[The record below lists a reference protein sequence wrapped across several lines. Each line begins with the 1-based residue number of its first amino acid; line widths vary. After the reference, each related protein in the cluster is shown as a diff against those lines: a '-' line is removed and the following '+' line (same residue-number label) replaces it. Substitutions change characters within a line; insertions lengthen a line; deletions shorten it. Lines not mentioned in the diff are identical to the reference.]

1 MKKFVKAVVFTIGI
15 LLVACGPSSRITSS
29 WKAPDIQQKYFNK
42 ILVLGLINEPDRT
55 LREEMEKHL
64 VNDLNNLGYNAVCSC
79 NEFDPKAFE
88 HMSESEA
95 VAKITG
101 TGVDAVLTI
110 VLLDKTKERY
120 YLPGRIYYSPYVI
133 YHRRFWGY
141 YSSLYSRVYAPGY
154 YTTDT
159 KYFWESNLYDLSKDK
174 ELLYSVQT
182 RSFDP
187 ASTGSLAEEY
197 GKIIVNDLVKNNV
210 LSKEPKLK
218 AY

>member
-1 MKKFVKAVVFTIGI
+1 MKKVKKAIAFTFAI
-15 LLVACGPSSRITSS
+15 LLAACGPSSRITSS
-29 WKAPDIQQKYFNK
+29 WKATDIQQKYFNK

-55 LREEMEKHL
+55 IREEMGKHL

-88 HMSESEA
+88 NMKEQA
-95 VAKITG
+95 AIAKIKG
-101 TGVDAVLTI
+101 SGADAVLTI

-120 YLPGRIYYSPYVI
+120 YVPNHIYYSPYVI

-141 YSSLYSRVYAPGY
+141 YSALYSRVYAPGY

-187 ASTGSLAEEY
+187 ASTASLAEEY

-210 LSKEPKLK
+210 LSKQAKLK